1 MLGKYVIAYIDDIL
15 VYSPSLESHV
25 NQVCQVLQRL
35 LQHQLYVKGKKC
47 KFHQCIIS
55 FLVYIIS
62 PDGVSIDQ
70 STVAAIINWPTPWTF
85 KDLKQLLGFVN
96 FYSYF
101 ILAFSSIAYPLTS
114 LLQGGS
120 KHLAW
125 NPTTDVRSDPDKT
138 TFTTAPILKHPD
150 PSKPFIV
157 KVDASERGVGAI
169 LHQRFWV
176 KPKLHHV
183 GFFSRKLSPSELNYD
198 LENWELLAVKLA
210 FEESVSVKSTQ
221 SRQISPNAPWPQNMA
236 TLDCISHNTHTN
248 AFSVTELLI
257 VHTCMQSHTHPPTC
271 TLYKE
276 THTNFVKYMRS

>member
-125 NPTTDVRSDPDKT
+125 NPTTDVRSDPDKNYIYHSSHPKT
-138 TFTTAPILKHPD
+138 SWPFQALHSQGWCLWKGSGCHSAPE
-150 PSKPFIV
+150 V
-157 KVDASERGVGAI
+157 
-169 LHQRFWV
+169 
-176 KPKLHHV
+176 
-183 GFFSRKLSPSELNYD
+183 LS
-198 LENWELLAVKLA
+198 
-210 FEESVSVKSTQ
+210 
-221 SRQISPNAPWPQNMA
+221 
-236 TLDCISHNTHTN
+236 
-248 AFSVTELLI
+248 
-257 VHTCMQSHTHPPTC
+257 
-271 TLYKE
+271 
-276 THTNFVKYMRS
+276 

>member
-1 MLGKYVIAYIDDIL
+1 MIFLCIHLLWSPMLTRSAKSSSASYNINYMWK
-15 VYSPSLESHV
+15 E
-25 NQVCQVLQRL
+25 
-35 LQHQLYVKGKKC
+35 KKC

-125 NPTTDVRSDPDKT
+125 HPTTDVRSDPDKNYIYHSSHPKT
-138 TFTTAPILKHPD
+138 SWPFQALHSQGWCLWKGSGCHSAPE
-150 PSKPFIV
+150 V
-157 KVDASERGVGAI
+157 
-169 LHQRFWV
+169 
-176 KPKLHHV
+176 
-183 GFFSRKLSPSELNYD
+183 LS
-198 LENWELLAVKLA
+198 
-210 FEESVSVKSTQ
+210 
-221 SRQISPNAPWPQNMA
+221 
-236 TLDCISHNTHTN
+236 
-248 AFSVTELLI
+248 
-257 VHTCMQSHTHPPTC
+257 
-271 TLYKE
+271 
-276 THTNFVKYMRS
+276 